1 MEEQNIKP
9 VEGLRLVV
17 ENGEVVLKNNVNGAE
32 ITMHFAKEPP
42 ARNAKEAC
50 LSILTNQYQ

>member
-1 MEEQNIKP
+1 MEEQNKKP
-9 VEGLRLVV
+9 VEGLRLTV

-42 ARNAKEAC
+42 ARNATC